1 MFDISTVT
9 NAVQRVAGRKLLLV
23 QKHSPEILTGLGI
36 IGFGATVVTA
46 CTATLKV
53 DDILTDHKDQIEK
66 INKVAED
73 PAYHDE
79 YSEKDAVKDKTIVY
93 IQTGVKIAKNYLPTI
108 TLGALSIGCILS
120 AHNILSKRNVAL
132 LAAYK
137 ASEEAFN
144 NYRDKVKDEYGEEK
158 DRQLFY
164 GLEKQK
170 VEEITTDDKGKEKK
184 TKKEI
189 EVLSGQVV
197 SQYARFFDE
206 SNPNWTKDPEK
217 NRFLITC
224 VQNMMNDRLK
234 TVGHVFLNEVYE
246 ALGFK
251 HSTAG
256 ALVGWIYDPK
266 DGKDNYIDFNV
277 FDASSFSKREFVNG
291 YERSILLDFN
301 VDGVIYDL
309 I

>member
-1 MFDISTVT
+1 MFDISKVT
-9 NAVQRVAGRKLLLV
+9 NAVQRVAGKQILVV
-23 QKHSPEILTGLGI
+23 QKYSPEILTAVGI

-53 DDILTDHKDQIEK
+53 DDILTEHKEQIEK
-66 INKVAED
+66 INAVAED
-73 PAYHDE
+73 PEYQDQ

-93 IQTGVKIAKNYLPTI
+93 IQTGVKMAKNYLPTI

-137 ASEEAFN
+137 ASEEAFA
-144 NYRDKVKDEYGEEK
+144 NYRGNVQKELGEEK
-158 DRQLFY
+158 DRQFLY
-164 GLEKQK
+164 GLEKTK
-170 VEEITTDDKGKEKK
+170 VEEIVTDDKGKKK
-184 TKKEI
+184 KVKKEV
-189 EVLSGQVV
+189 ELPTGQIA
-197 SQYARFFDE
+197 SQYARYFDE
-206 SNPNWTKDPEK
+206 CNPNWTKDPEQ
-217 NRFLITC
+217 NRYFITC
-224 VQNMMNDRLK
+224 VQNMLNDRLRS
-234 TVGHVFLNEVYE
+234 VGHVFLNEAYE

-251 HSTAG
+251 HSSAG
-256 ALVGWIYDPK
+256 AVDGWVYDPVN
-266 DGKDNYIDFNV
+266 GKDNYIDFNI
-277 FDASSFSKREFVNG
+277 FDEESFTKREFVNG

>member
-66 INKVAED
+66 INTVAND

-184 TKKEI
+184 TKKEV
-189 EVLSGQVV
+189 EVPSGQVV

-206 SNPNWTKDPEK
+206 SNPNWTKDPEQ
-217 NRFLITC
+217 NRYFITC

-256 ALVGWIYDPK
+256 AVVGWIYDPK

-277 FDASSFSKREFVNG
+277 FDDSSFSKREFVNG
-291 YERSILLDFN
+291 YECSILLDFN

>member
-1 MFDISTVT
+1 MFDISKVT
-9 NAVQRVAGRKLLLV
+9 NAVQRVAGKKILVV
-23 QKHSPEILTGLGI
+23 QKYSPEILTAVGI

-46 CTATLKV
+46 CSATLKV
-53 DDILTDHKDQIEK
+53 DDILIEHKEQIEK
-66 INKVAED
+66 INAVAED
-73 PAYHDE
+73 PEYQDQ

-93 IQTGVKIAKNYLPTI
+93 IQTGVKMAKNYLPTI

-137 ASEEAFN
+137 ASEEAFA
-144 NYRDKVKDEYGEEK
+144 NYRGNVQKELGEEK
-158 DRQLFY
+158 DRQFLY
-164 GLEKQK
+164 GLEKTK
-170 VEEITTDDKGKEKK
+170 VEEIVTDDKGKEKK
-184 TKKEI
+184 IKKEV
-189 EVLSGQVV
+189 ELPAGQIA

-206 SNPNWTKDPEK
+206 YNPNWSKDPEQ
-217 NRFLITC
+217 NRYFITC
-224 VQNMMNDRLK
+224 VQNMLNDRLCS
-234 TVGHVFLNEVYE
+234 VGHVFLNEAYE

-256 ALVGWIYDPK
+256 AVVGWVYDPAN
-266 DGKDNYIDFNV
+266 GKDNYIDFNI
-277 FDASSFSKREFVNG
+277 FDGTSFKKREFVNG
-291 YERSILLDFN
+291 YEHSILLDFN

>member
-66 INKVAED
+66 INTVAND

-184 TKKEI
+184 TKKEV

-206 SNPNWTKDPEK
+206 SNPNWTKDPEQ
-217 NRFLITC
+217 NRYFITC

-256 ALVGWIYDPK
+256 AVVGWIYDPK

-277 FDASSFSKREFVNG
+277 FDDSSFSKREFVNG

>member
-1 MFDISTVT
+1 MFDISKVM
-9 NAVQRVAGRKLLLV
+9 NAVQRVAGKQILVV
-23 QKHSPEILTGLGI
+23 QKHSPEILIAVGI
-36 IGFGATVVTA
+36 IGFGATVATA

-53 DDILTDHKDQIEK
+53 DDILTEHKEQIEK
-66 INKVAED
+66 INAVAED
-73 PAYHDE
+73 
-79 YSEKDAVKDKTIVY
+79 SEKDAVKDKTIVY
-93 IQTGVKIAKNYLPTI
+93 IQTGVKMAKNYLPTI

-137 ASEEAFN
+137 ASEEAFA
-144 NYRDKVKDEYGEEK
+144 NYRGNVRKELGEEK
-158 DRQLFY
+158 DRQFLY
-164 GLEKQK
+164 GLEKTK
-170 VEEITTDDKGKEKK
+170 VEEIVTDDKGKEKK
-184 TKKEI
+184 IKKEV
-189 EVLSGQVV
+189 ELPAGQIA

-206 SNPNWTKDPEK
+206 YNPNWSKDPEQ
-217 NRFLITC
+217 NRYFITC
-224 VQNMMNDRLK
+224 VQNMLNDRLRS
-234 TVGHVFLNEVYE
+234 VGHVFLNEAYE

-256 ALVGWIYDPK
+256 AVVGWVW
-266 DGKDNYIDFNV
+266 DGDKDNYIDFNI
-277 FDASSFSKREFVNG
+277 FDETSFKKREFVNG

>member
-1 MFDISTVT
+1 MLDISNVT
-9 NAVQRVAGRKLLLV
+9 NAVQRVAGKQILVV
-23 QKHSPEILTGLGI
+23 QKHSPEILTAVGI
-36 IGFGATVVTA
+36 IGFGATIVTA

-53 DDILTDHKDQIEK
+53 DDILTEHKEQIEK
-66 INKVAED
+66 INAVAED
-73 PAYHDE
+73 PEYQDQ

-93 IQTGVKIAKNYLPTI
+93 IQTGVKMAKNYLPSI

-144 NYRDKVKDEYGEEK
+144 NYRDNVKDELGEEK
-158 DRQLFY
+158 DRQFLY
-164 GLEKQK
+164 GLEKTK
-170 VEEITTDDKGKEKK
+170 VEEIVTDDKGKEKK
-184 TKKEI
+184 IKKEI
-189 EVLSGQVV
+189 EVSNGKIA

-206 SNPNWTKDPEK
+206 YNPNWTNDPDQ
-217 NRFLITC
+217 NRWFLNK
-224 VQNMMNDRLK
+224 VQDQMNDRLRS
-234 TVGHVFLNEVYE
+234 VGHVFLNEVYE

-251 HSTAG
+251 HSSAG
-256 ALVGWIYDPK
+256 ALVGWIYDDK
-266 DGKDNYIDFNV
+266 DGEDNFIDFKI
-277 FDASSFSKREFVNG
+277 FDGSNFAKRAFVNG
-291 YERSILLDFN
+291 YESSILLDFN